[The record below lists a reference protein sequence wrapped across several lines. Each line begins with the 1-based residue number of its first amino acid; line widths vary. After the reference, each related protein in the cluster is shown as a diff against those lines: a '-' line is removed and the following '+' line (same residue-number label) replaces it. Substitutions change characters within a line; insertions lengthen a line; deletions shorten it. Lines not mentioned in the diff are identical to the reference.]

1 MKKAWSDSEIVSL
14 VLKCR
19 TGDEAA
25 FAELAEAYAPLMN
38 SVIFGM
44 GISPDIAKPD
54 ALIALYR
61 AAQSYDLERGVSFGS
76 FARTCI
82 TNRLTDLI
90 RSDKSVSSRLFDLD
104 VERIAVGDG
113 TLARLERA
121 EERAAFHAVAKECLS
136 EYEYRILLLWLS
148 LDKTSA
154 IAKELGM
161 SAKSVDN
168 AKSRILKKLRGALG
182 ATRNK

>member
-1 MKKAWSDSEIVSL
+1 M
-14 VLKCR
+14 
-19 TGDEAA
+19 
-25 FAELAEAYAPLMN
+25 
-38 SVIFGM
+38 GM
-44 GISPDIAKPD
+44 SPDTAKPD

-61 AAQSYDLERGVSFGS
+61 AAQTFDAERGVSFGS

-90 RSDKSVSSRLFDLD
+90 RADKNEFCRHFDFD

-113 TLARLERA
+113 ILARLERA
-121 EERAAFHAVAKECLS
+121 EERAAFHAVARECLS

-148 LDKTSA
+148 LDKTSL
-154 IAKELGM
+154 IAKELDS

-168 AKSRILKKLRGALG
+168 AKSRILKKLRLAFGVS
-182 ATRNK
+182 KK